1 MKRVCVFC
9 GSSMGTR
16 ADYAEAAAGLG
27 RLLASR
33 GLGLVYGGGNVGLMG
48 IMADAALAAGGEVVG
63 VIPEALLKL
72 EVGHL
77 DLAQLHVVGSMHER
91 KALMAE
97 LSDGFVALPG
107 GMGTLEELAE
117 VLTWAQLGLHARP
130 VGLLDVGG
138 YYRPLIAFFDQAVAA
153 GFLRP
158 AHRAILQV
166 AVEPEAMLDRLAAW
180 SPAAPVEQVID
191 RASS

>member
-16 ADYAEAAAGLG
+16 ADYVEAAAGLG

-48 IMADAALAAGGEVVG
+48 IMADAALASGGEVVG

-97 LSDGFVALPG
+97 LADAFIALPG
-107 GMGTLEELAE
+107 GIGTMEELFE
-117 VLTWAQLGLHARP
+117 VWTWAQLGMHPKPL
-130 VGLLDVGG
+130 GFLDVAG
-138 YYRPLIAFFDQAVAA
+138 YYAHLQAFLDHMTAE
-153 GFLRP
+153 GFLRTR
-158 AHRAILQV
+158 HRAMV
-166 AVEPEAMLDRLAAW
+166 AIDTDPTRLLDAFARY
-180 SPAAPVEQVID
+180 SPPAVVQVINRD
-191 RASS
+191 TA